1 MLDLTQL
8 HVRPT
13 LLTAARAAKAQ
24 ARASRFRPLVRAHG
38 LLFAI
43 MGYTLA
49 NTGASSEFG
58 VLLFVDGVLELLEF
72 SPVRF
77 LSVAVRFALSPSL
90 RQPYTVTLADSQLLL
105 SRAGAPTIVQW
116 RNVRTA
122 VETDHLFVLV
132 VPRALPIAIPKD
144 QLENPQASD
153 TLRSFLS
160 ALVPVVDD
168 RTPPSPLFGA

>member
-1 MLDLTQL
+1 MIDPTEL

-13 LLTAARAAKAQ
+13 LRTAARAAKAQ

-77 LSVAVRFALSPSL
+77 LTVAVRFALSPSL
-90 RQPYTVTLADSQLLL
+90 RLPYTVTLSDSQFLL

-116 RNVRTA
+116 QSVRAA

-132 VPRALPIAIPKD
+132 VPGALPIAIPKD
-144 QLENPQASD
+144 QLQNPQASD
-153 TLRSFLS
+153 RLRAFLS